1 MSTSEKVLDATNTTA
16 DMSTKE
22 KVSASLATV
31 GRAIKY
37 CGSTHFLLLIVITMY
52 IGLELAFFQTIFPTC
67 VAATKV
73 IHDSTRLIGLIAC
86 LIGVGEI
93 VGSSASG
100 LISKFESLKRGPIAA
115 SGLVLEFFA
124 YFIILLMLP
133 NESTM
138 KNTENEPILRPN
150 EGALC
155 LAAFI
160 LGLGDAFLNSQIMNY
175 IHAVSRY

>member
-1 MSTSEKVLDATNTTA
+1 M
-16 DMSTKE
+16 
-22 KVSASLATV
+22 V
-31 GRAIKY
+31 GA
-37 CGSTHFLLLIVITMY
+37 
-52 IGLELAFFQTIFPTC
+52 
-67 VAATKV
+67 
-73 IHDSTRLIGLIAC
+73 
-86 LIGVGEI
+86 GEI

-100 LISKFESLKRGPIAA
+100 LISKFESFKRGPIAA

-138 KNTENEPILRPN
+138 KNTESEPILKPN

-155 LAAFI
+155 LSAFI

-175 IHAVSRY
+175 IHAVSRYDE